1 MQAEGNKSISTV
13 IKIGLL
19 IGNGESIQDS
29 INKVVNEIKN
39 VPQINVERIELNID
53 VNRTYQYTD

>member
-53 VNRTYQYTD
+53 VNRTCQYTD